1 MKTYTRRYQGLGM
14 ANYAL
19 VSLALKLSFLQC
31 CNLGFSRTHST
42 AMMMGYK
49 LFMVKVGLYKLQLQE
64 TFNAGNEQYLV

>member
-1 MKTYTRRYQGLGM
+1 M

-31 CNLGFSRTHST
+31 IWEFAAAHST

-49 LFMVKVGLYKLQLQE
+49 SFMVKVGLNGNSVSYNYKRSSMLA
-64 TFNAGNEQYLV
+64 TSNT